1 MYLHKSQ
8 TERRSHFKGLVDGEQ
23 CRDIL
28 NKPIC
33 CFSCRFL
40 TRSALPPVK
49 QRAGVENKY
58 VKPSDL
64 MTFEASPVRWES
76 EKESFWKR
84 RWNIL
89 LRRSGEEL
97 RSVSKVNNYNILSH
111 FLESGQKKIIAP
123 SLIGNFL
130 CLQSRISHVAFH
142 GVVPYK
148 KKKEREKERKKE
160 RKERNKRVLG
170 ACIRI
175 SDETFCSPSR
185 TANTEQFVGGV
196 WKESLFG
203 RQKKGNFSIN
213 FRLHVEC
220 YCLKETTWKDS

>member
-64 MTFEASPVRWES
+64 MTFEASPVR
-76 EKESFWKR
+76 
-84 RWNIL
+84 
-89 LRRSGEEL
+89 
-97 RSVSKVNNYNILSH
+97 
-111 FLESGQKKIIAP
+111 
-123 SLIGNFL
+123 
-130 CLQSRISHVAFH
+130 
-142 GVVPYK
+142 
-148 KKKEREKERKKE
+148 
-160 RKERNKRVLG
+160 
-170 ACIRI
+170 
-175 SDETFCSPSR
+175 
-185 TANTEQFVGGV
+185 
-196 WKESLFG
+196 
-203 RQKKGNFSIN
+203 
-213 FRLHVEC
+213 
-220 YCLKETTWKDS
+220 

>member
-1 MYLHKSQ
+1 MPGYLKQADLLLFLSF
-8 TERRSHFKGLVDGEQ
+8 SHSLA
-23 CRDIL
+23 
-28 NKPIC
+28 P
-33 CFSCRFL
+33 S
-40 TRSALPPVK
+40 PVK

-142 GVVPYK
+142 GVVPSK
-148 KKKEREKERKKE
+148 KKKNNDRKKE
-160 RKERNKRVLG
+160 RKKRK
-170 ACIRI
+170 
-175 SDETFCSPSR
+175 
-185 TANTEQFVGGV
+185 EQTCA
-196 WKESLFG
+196 W
-203 RQKKGNFSIN
+203 RMHQN
-213 FRLHVEC
+213 FRWDVLFAI
-220 YCLKETTWKDS
+220 

>member
-1 MYLHKSQ
+1 
-8 TERRSHFKGLVDGEQ
+8 
-23 CRDIL
+23 
-28 NKPIC
+28 
-33 CFSCRFL
+33 
-40 TRSALPPVK
+40 
-49 QRAGVENKY
+49 
-58 VKPSDL
+58 

-76 EKESFWKR
+76 EKESFWKW

-97 RSVSKVNNYNILSH
+97 WSVSKVNNYNILSH

-142 GVVPYK
+142 GVVPSK
-148 KKKEREKERKKE
+148 KKKNNDRKKE

-203 RQKKGNFSIN
+203 RQK
-213 FRLHVEC
+213 R
-220 YCLKETTWKDS
+220 ETFP